1 MKKLLAV
8 IIALAMVLSMST
20 MAFAELGIEDYQEI
34 NERLEAISND
44 PSLAKPSLILTT
56 DASREALGVM
66 GQYCKELVNES
77 TGEPYIDPD
86 TGKPYYIFDE
96 VAFEMAGGYEALGVT
111 DEEIKELLIWNE
123 VYGYQTSLKD
133 GWLNYYG
140 MQLAD
145 ATAPVPA
152 VDENGNPIVDEN
164 GAPVYQD
171 KETGDVVKGIFGVIG
186 GLAGDVVT
194 GEMDNETAQYVTG
207 EVSVIVANT
216 VGGMTGNEIDPET
229 QQSIK
234 DAVSGIVGAVGGGAP
249 TPAEPKTSEEYAQ
262 EIIDMINGG
271 VEVSEITSKIVE
283 DIRAGVI
290 TAEQIPEIVE
300 ILRTSDQIDPSK
312 NETVEQILAFFDGL
326 SGVIGGGEGG
336 GIQLPDI
343 GDISL
348 PIDIGGSEGGSFL
361 DTILGIIG
369 SIGDIF
375 GGGSEDNGGDNGG
388 NGGDS
393 GWGDDSSIPDT
404 GDVSFVAVAAV
415 AAVAGAAFVLTRKK
429 SDDAE

>member
-20 MAFAELGIEDYQEI
+20 MAFAELSEADYQEI
-34 NERLEAISND
+34 MDRLDAISND

-56 DASREALGVM
+56 DASRTALGSM
-66 GQYCKELVNES
+66 GQYCKELINES
-77 TGEPYIDPD
+77 TGEPFIDPD

-96 VAFEMAGGYEALGVT
+96 VAFELAGGFEALGVT
-111 DEEIKELLIWNE
+111 DAEIKELIIWNE

-140 MQLAD
+140 MQIAD
-145 ATAPVPA
+145 VMAPVPS
-152 VDENGNPIVDEN
+152 VDENGNPVVDEN

-171 KETGDVVKGIFGVIG
+171 KETGDVVKGMFGVIG
-186 GLAGDVVT
+186 GLAGDVVK

-207 EVSVIVANT
+207 EVSVIVANA
-216 VGGMTGNEIDPET
+216 VGGMTGSEIDPET
-229 QQSIK
+229 QQGIK
-234 DAVSGIVGAVGGGAP
+234 DAVSGIVGVIGGGSS
-249 TPAEPKTSEEYAQ
+249 TPADPKTSEEYAQ
-262 EIIDMINGG
+262 EIIDMINSG
-271 VEVSEITSKIVE
+271 VEVSEITTKIVE

-290 TAEQIPEIVE
+290 TADQVPEIVE
-300 ILRTSDQIDPSK
+300 ILKNSDQIDPSK
-312 NETVEQILAFFDGL
+312 NETVEQILAFFDGI
-326 SGVIGGGEGG
+326 GDVIGGGSGD
-336 GIQLPDI
+336 GIQLPDF

-369 SIGDIF
+369 SIGDLF
-375 GGGSEDNGGDNGG
+375 GGGSEDNNGG
-388 NGGDS
+388 NGGNGGS
-393 GWGDDSSIPDT
+393 GWGDDNSIPDT

-415 AAVAGAAFVLTRKK
+415 AAVAGVAFVLTRKK
-429 SDDAE
+429 RDDAE

>member
-20 MAFAELGIEDYQEI
+20 MAFAELGVEDYQEI
-34 NERLEAISND
+34 MDRLEAISND

-56 DASREALGVM
+56 DASREALGSL
-66 GQYCKELVNES
+66 GQYCKELINEA
-77 TGEPYIDPD
+77 TGEPFIDED

-96 VAFEMAGGYEALGVT
+96 VAFEEAGGYEGLGVT

-145 ATAPVPA
+145 AMAPVPA
-152 VDENGNPIVDEN
+152 VDENGNPIYGDN
-164 GAPVYQD
+164 GEPVYED
-171 KETGDVVKGIFGVIG
+171 KETGDLVKGIFGVIG

-207 EVSVIVANT
+207 EVSVTIANL
-216 VGGMTGNEIDPET
+216 VGGMTGSEIDPET
-229 QQSIK
+229 QQGIK
-234 DAVSGIVGAVGGGAP
+234 DAVSGIVGVVGGGSS
-249 TPAEPKTSEEYAQ
+249 TPADPKTSEEYAQ
-262 EIIDMINGG
+262 EIIDMINSG
-271 VEVSEITSKIVE
+271 VEVGDITSKIVE

-300 ILRTSDQIDPSK
+300 IIKNSDQIDPSQ

-336 GIQLPDI
+336 GIQLPDF

-348 PIDIGGSEGGSFL
+348 PIDIGSSEGGSFL

-369 SIGDIF
+369 SIGDLF
-375 GGGSEDNGGDNGG
+375 GGGEEGGEGGNGG
-388 NGGDS
+388 NGGS
-393 GWGDDSSIPDT
+393 GWGDDDQIPDT

-429 SDDAE
+429 NDDAE